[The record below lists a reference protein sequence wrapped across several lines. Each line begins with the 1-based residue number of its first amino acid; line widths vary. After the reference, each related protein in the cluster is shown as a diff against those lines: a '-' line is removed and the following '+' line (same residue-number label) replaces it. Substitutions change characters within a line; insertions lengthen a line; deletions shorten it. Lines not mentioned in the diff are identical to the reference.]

1 HTHAPPLPPPFPY
14 TTLFR
19 SLELPPLVDVP
30 RLVQGLKGASARI
43 ANRDGVM
50 PRAKLQ
56 WATGYELRSLS
67 IRDVKRAMTYVCSQD
82 QRHPDMAL
90 GMSRAESPGSA

>member
-1 HTHAPPLPPPFPY
+1 RNHVHLV
-14 TTLFR
+14 
-19 SLELPPLVDVP
+19 LELSPLVDVP

-56 WATGYELRSLS
+56 WATGYDLRSLG
-67 IRDVKRAMTYVCSQD
+67 IRDVQRAMTYVRSQD

-90 GMSRAESPGSA
+90 GMAGAESPGSVSRCVLKDALPA